1 MSPPP
6 TFSPLPFVP
15 LAPLDS
21 IPSTPMSCAY
31 TLVYCLQNLGAMM
44 REAQQCWSSW
54 GWLSSLSVKLF
65 TSTLIFISWRSK
77 KAMAFMTLKN
87 LCCYIVCA
95 IQYIYKFSKM
105 LKALFIAWRHDL
117 PVTILASFRVVLLDL
132 CLAEKKPYW
141 DWSLVIHHAIPLKP
155 VHSVPPIWKAFEW
168 MEIIKWADSS
178 AWCIG
183 KILNSLFPIAVSSVV
198 EKVAGRAGSVLGG
211 VWQAC
216 V

>member
-105 LKALFIAWRHDL
+105 LKSSVYCLEAWLACHD
-117 PVTILASFRVVLLDL
+117 TCFFQSCASGSMFSRKETLLGL
-132 CLAEKKPYW
+132 
-141 DWSLVIHHAIPLKP
+141 
-155 VHSVPPIWKAFEW
+155 
-168 MEIIKWADSS
+168 IISDSS
-178 AWCIG
+178 CHSFEAC
-183 KILNSLFPIAVSSVV
+183 SLSPAHLKGIWMN
-198 EKVAGRAGSVLGG
+198 GDY
-211 VWQAC
+211 
-216 V
+216 